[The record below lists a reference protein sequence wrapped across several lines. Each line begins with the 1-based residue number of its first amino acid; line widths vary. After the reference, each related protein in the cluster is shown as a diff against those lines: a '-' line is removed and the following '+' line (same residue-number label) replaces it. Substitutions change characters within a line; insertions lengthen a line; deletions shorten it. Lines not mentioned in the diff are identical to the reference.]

1 MIDDLQKTDDPS
13 LADNEIASL
22 MKTLASDQYRETPG
36 FPKKSIQP
44 FKPLSLNKIALQ
56 VNEDK
61 KLADPLQGDMPER
74 DMPEQSTQESPVE
87 TNNESDDDSKPSE
100 VELEEEGLTQ
110 KIDVDNFPSSSAI
123 PEDAGMVSTS
133 KPPVPVVEN
142 SNEPDELL
150 KQNDSRPVGVPI
162 KEKLYT
168 EEEKEAAYQK
178 GMADAQDRLEAE
190 QESKQNSTFKV
201 LEGLIKNLEQQIII
215 DTGSLETFLKEE
227 ILGIATERA
236 GATIKEIPKE
246 FVQKIEILAQIVKNK
261 GQNPVIRLNPQDCEA
276 VVPLLKNSVKLTSF
290 RVHPDD
296 NLQHS
301 DIIIELDG
309 VSVEDTIYDRYSS
322 NERGGTRNFK
332 IISDKES
339 LDDSESQNKK
349 NETDNNL
356 ETSPS
361 PRLNDLKGDEVTNT
375 TNNEFISEESSNGTT
390 GLEPDKLQTLDDVES
405 DKTSSFPKDEL
416 PQEHMSTSENIAKTA
431 EDQKDEQ

>member
-44 FKPLSLNKIALQ
+44 FKPLSLNEIALQ
-56 VNEDK
+56 VNGDK
-61 KLADPLQGDMPER
+61 KLADPLLGDMPER
-74 DMPEQSTQESPVE
+74 DMPEHSTQESPVE
-87 TNNESDDDSKPSE
+87 NNNESDDDSKPSE

-190 QESKQNSTFKV
+190 QESKQNFSIT
-201 LEGLIKNLEQQIII
+201 
-215 DTGSLETFLKEE
+215 
-227 ILGIATERA
+227 
-236 GATIKEIPKE
+236 
-246 FVQKIEILAQIVKNK
+246 
-261 GQNPVIRLNPQDCEA
+261 
-276 VVPLLKNSVKLTSF
+276 VPSCL
-290 RVHPDD
+290 P
-296 NLQHS
+296 
-301 DIIIELDG
+301 
-309 VSVEDTIYDRYSS
+309 
-322 NERGGTRNFK
+322 NFY
-332 IISDKES
+332 
-339 LDDSESQNKK
+339 
-349 NETDNNL
+349 
-356 ETSPS
+356 
-361 PRLNDLKGDEVTNT
+361 R
-375 TNNEFISEESSNGTT
+375 
-390 GLEPDKLQTLDDVES
+390 
-405 DKTSSFPKDEL
+405 
-416 PQEHMSTSENIAKTA
+416 
-431 EDQKDEQ
+431 

>member
-1 MIDDLQKTDDPS
+1 MIDDLQKTDDSS

-44 FKPLSLNKIALQ
+44 FKPLSLKEVASE
-56 VNEDK
+56 VNVDK
-61 KLADPLQGDMPER
+61 KLGDPLQDN
-74 DMPEQSTQESPVE
+74 MPEQSTQESPVE
-87 TNNESDDDSKPSE
+87 NNNESVDNSKPSE
-100 VELEEEGLTQ
+100 VELEEEVLTER
-110 KIDVDNFPSSSAI
+110 IDEDNFPSSSVI
-123 PEDAGMVSTS
+123 PGDAGMVSPS
-133 KPPVPVVEN
+133 EPPVPVVEN
-142 SNEPDELL
+142 FNEPNELF
-150 KQNDSRPVGVPI
+150 KQNDSRNVGVPI

-168 EEEKEAAYQK
+168 EEEKESAYQK
-178 GMADAQDRLEAE
+178 GLADAKDKLEAE
-190 QESKQNSTFKV
+190 QESKQDATFKV

-215 DTGSLETFLKEE
+215 DTGSLESYLKEE

-276 VVPLLKNSVKLTSF
+276 VVPLLKKSVKLTSF
-290 RVHPDD
+290 KVHPDD
-296 NLQHS
+296 SLQHS

-309 VSVEDTIYDRYSS
+309 VSVEDSTYDRYSS

-339 LDDSESQNKK
+339 LDNSESQNKK

-405 DKTSSFPKDEL
+405 DKISSFPKDEL